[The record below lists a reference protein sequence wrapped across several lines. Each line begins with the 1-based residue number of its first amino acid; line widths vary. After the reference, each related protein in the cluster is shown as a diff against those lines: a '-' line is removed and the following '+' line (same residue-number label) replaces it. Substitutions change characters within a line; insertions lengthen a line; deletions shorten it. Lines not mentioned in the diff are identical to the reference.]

1 MTGKTI
7 QLIVKCTEVLKLII
21 TGVHNTHTQKK
32 QYPKFQA
39 IFFSPEKV
47 NNSQKR

>member
-21 TGVHNTHTQKK
+21 TGVHNTHTHKK
-32 QYPKFQA
+32 NSIQNFRQ
-39 IFFSPEKV
+39 FSSLLK
-47 NNSQKR
+47 K